1 MSCVRGCCES
11 YKEHIQGI
19 NIGSFPTATTYK
31 ERKLEL
37 DRNAYKAMRKDGVQ
51 PKGVMGAHVIQANAD
66 HVKEVEMG
74 RPLDKQTK
82 AVFDAGI

>member
-1 MSCVRGCCES
+1 
-11 YKEHIQGI
+11 
-19 NIGSFPTATTYK
+19 
-31 ERKLEL
+31 
-37 DRNAYKAMRKDGVQ
+37 MRKDGVQ